1 MSPPLVRL
9 AFVYPACR
17 LARGALINAALSVG
31 AHVTRDRQRATVSA
45 DRARQCLKEIFDV
58 PSEEAA
64 SAFMCLAYYNTH
76 SGRGLRA
83 DL

>member
-1 MSPPLVRL
+1 MV
-9 AFVYPACR
+9 
-17 LARGALINAALSVG
+17 NAALSVG
-31 AHVTRDRQRATVSA
+31 ALVARDRAKAAAFA
-45 DRARQCLKEIFDV
+45 DCARQYLKEIFDY

-76 SGRGLRA
+76 SGEGLRA